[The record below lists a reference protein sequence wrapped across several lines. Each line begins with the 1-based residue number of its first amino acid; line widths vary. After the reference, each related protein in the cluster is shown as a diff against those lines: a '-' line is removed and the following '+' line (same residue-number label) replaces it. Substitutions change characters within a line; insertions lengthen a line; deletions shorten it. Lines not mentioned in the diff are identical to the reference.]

1 MEARMGKKQLLFVT
15 YHDENVEAGLSYAVD
30 LAKTM
35 NEDISILM
43 LFRRKAM
50 ERLEDYMTA
59 VAFAEEGEFKTAREL
74 IGEDLKR
81 RNESYEEKAGLLM
94 KRCSDAGVSVDV
106 GASAADIVSAVRN
119 LLRQN
124 SKIDMVLLSPAVT
137 EGGNISSKELNRL
150 VKTSSRPV
158 VTMSKHTQVA

>member
-1 MEARMGKKQLLFVT
+1 MGKKQLLFVT
-15 YHDENVEAGLSYAVD
+15 YHDENVESGLSYAVD

-35 NEDISILM
+35 NEGISILM

-50 ERLEDYMTA
+50 ERFEDYMTA

-81 RNESYEEKAGLLM
+81 KNESYEEKAGLLM
-94 KRCSDAGVSVDV
+94 ERCSDAGIAVDV
-106 GASAADIVSAVRN
+106 SAAASDVVSAVRN

-137 EGGNISSKELNRL
+137 NDGNISSKELNRL

-158 VTMSKHTQVA
+158 VTMSKHAQVA

>member
-1 MEARMGKKQLLFVT
+1 MGKKQLLFVT
-15 YHDENVEAGLSYAVD
+15 YHDENLKAGLSYAVD

-50 ERLEDYMTA
+50 ERFEDYMTA

-81 RNESYEEKAGLLM
+81 KNESYEEKAGLLM
-94 KRCSDAGVSVDV
+94 EKCRKLGTAVDV
-106 GASAADIVSAVRN
+106 SAATSDVVSAVKN
-119 LLRQN
+119 FLRQN

-137 EGGNISSKELNRL
+137 NDGNISSKELNRL
-150 VKTSSRPV
+150 VKT
-158 VTMSKHTQVA
+158 

>member
-1 MEARMGKKQLLFVT
+1 MGKKQLLFVT
-15 YHDENVEAGLSYAVD
+15 YHDENLKAGLSYAVD

-50 ERLEDYMTA
+50 ERFEDYMTA

-81 RNESYEEKAGLLM
+81 KNGSYEEKAGFLTE
-94 KRCSDAGVSVDV
+94 RCRDAGIAVDV
-106 GASAADIVSAVRN
+106 SAAASDVVSAVRN

-137 EGGNISSKELNRL
+137 NDGNISSKELNRL
-150 VKTSSRPV
+150 VKTSLRPV
-158 VTMSKHTQVA
+158 VTMSKHAQVA